1 MQDIILTVGGWII
14 ALAVAVGGW
23 VFRMI
28 FSKLKDHEE
37 INVNMDKKIDE
48 HRLHVAENYAP
59 KDYIEK
65 MESRLISHLVRIEEK
80 LDKKADK

>member
-28 FSKLKDHEE
+28 FSTLKEHKEVH
-37 INVNMDKKIDE
+37 ILIDKKIDE
-48 HRLHVAENYAP
+48 HRLHIAENYAP

-65 MESRLISHLVRIEEK
+65 MENRLVDHLVRIEKK
-80 LDKKADK
+80 LDQKADK